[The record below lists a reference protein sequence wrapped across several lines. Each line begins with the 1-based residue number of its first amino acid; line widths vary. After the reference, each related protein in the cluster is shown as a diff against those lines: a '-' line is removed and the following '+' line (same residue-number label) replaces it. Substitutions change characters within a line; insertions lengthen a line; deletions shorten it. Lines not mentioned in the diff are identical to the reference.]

1 MDKWSSDKV
10 FQWLQ
15 TEKIK
20 LEEQDAKIFQDQDID
35 GSALLDFTEDRLAKD
50 PFLLKMGPRMRIMR
64 SINEFKSASGKGL
77 LHVVE

>member
-15 TEKIK
+15 TEEIK
-20 LEEQDAKIFQDQDID
+20 LEGQDAKIFQDQDID

-50 PFLLKMGPRMRIMR
+50 PFLL
-64 SINEFKSASGKGL
+64 
-77 LHVVE
+77 